1 MDQTLAIV
9 LLILLSLVTANLP
22 FATHKPLLVLPWA
35 APGGRFAQGP
45 MRWFESLLFFVVLA
59 GLGAGTLWWVG
70 QGLMSPIGMLLRVAI
85 LLVLVVAL
93 MAYPSVVAR
102 RSASEMASTPA
113 AGKSFFDRLVEV
125 LVFYALVG
133 VLAFAFEASMGNV
146 FVQGWEFYA
155 ITLSLFLVMAYPG
168 YVYRYLMRHR
178 PGKTS

>member
-35 APGGRFAQGP
+35 APGGRFVQGP
-45 MRWFESLLFFVVLA
+45 MRWLESLAFFAILA

-70 QGLMSPIGMLLRVAI
+70 QGLMSPMGMLLRVAI

-102 RSASEMASTPA
+102 RNASAIASAP

-178 PGKTS
+178 SGKTS